1 MSITDQN
8 AVMDAL
14 VRHGTYLHRASS
26 AVVNEIIRHL
36 DRSSAEMVSELRD
49 RLENLTPAEAAAF
62 AAGRITTSR
71 LKGIENLIARFVEEF
86 GELLDSAFMPTARN
100 LIEYENGFTAEML
113 SRAGIEGAVPKA
125 SEAWKA
131 VLATPVAGSTIQ
143 VMLDEIPRNLEKRV
157 RSTIRQGLADGQ
169 SASDIAT
176 AIRGTAALRRKDGV
190 LQTTRNAID
199 RTVRTARSVVSAQ
212 AAAQTYQALDVEE
225 VVWTAT
231 LDGRICKTCADRD
244 GVVYRADK
252 PHPMPPAHPNCRCF
266 LAPKL
271 ADDAVG
277 KRPYVRAEK
286 VKGEFRSIGRMTKKQ
301 RREAGLEVGQVSAS
315 TRFPT
320 WFANQDAA
328 FQREWLGPKRYELYR
343 KGGYSLDRFVDPR
356 GAELTIDQLRQKDRE
371 TFDRLFSA

>member
-1 MSITDQN
+1 MGIEDQN
-8 AVMDAL
+8 KALDAL

-26 AVVNEIIRHL
+26 AVVNEITGYL
-36 DRSSAEMVSELRD
+36 DSAGAELTRELQD
-49 RLENLTPAEAAAF
+49 RLDSLTPAEAAAF
-62 AAGRITTSR
+62 AAGQITTSR
-71 LKGIENLIARFVEEF
+71 LQGIENLLARFVEQF
-86 GELLDSAFMPTARN
+86 GEQLDSTFTPSARE
-100 LIEYENGFTAEML
+100 LIEHEIDFVAEML
-113 SRAGIEGAVPKA
+113 ARVGIEGDTPKA
-125 SEAWKA
+125 SEAWDA
-131 VLATPVAGSTIQ
+131 ALATPVAGSTIQ
-143 VMLDEIPRNLEKRV
+143 EMLDEIPRTLDKRV
-157 RSTIRQGLADGQ
+157 RSAVRQGLADGQ
-169 SASDIAT
+169 SSADIAT
-176 AIRGTAALRRKDGV
+176 AIRGTAELRRKDGV

-231 LDGRICKTCADRD
+231 LDGRICRTCADRD

-315 TRFPT
+315 TKFPA
-320 WFANQDAA
+320 WFARQDAA

-356 GAELTIDQLRQKDRE
+356 GKSYTLEELRRRDRE
-371 TFDRLFSA
+371 TFQEVFG